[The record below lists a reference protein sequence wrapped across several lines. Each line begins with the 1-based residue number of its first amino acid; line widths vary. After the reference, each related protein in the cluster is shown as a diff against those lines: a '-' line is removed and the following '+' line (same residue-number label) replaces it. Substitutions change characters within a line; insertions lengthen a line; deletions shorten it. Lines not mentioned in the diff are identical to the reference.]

1 MTPRGTSAAAKP
13 AAPDCK
19 RSRRFTHTSSMFPER
34 HLGPEP
40 PALRPLVDPV
50 TDADIEQGQARGFV
64 EDDLVVGGA
73 PGFLAGDN
81 VAQVGR
87 HIVGPEPAAGN
98 QSVEGLARRIV
109 AEHLL

>member
-1 MTPRGTSAAAKP
+1 MTPRGPSVAAKP
-13 AAPDCK
+13 AAPNCK
-19 RSRRFTHTSSMFPER
+19 NSRRFTRTSSMFAER

-40 PALRPLVDPV
+40 PALHPLVDPV
-50 TDADIEQGQARGFV
+50 ADADVEQSQARGFV

-73 PGFLAGDN
+73 AGLLASDN

-98 QSVEGLARRIV
+98 QSVEG
-109 AEHLL
+109 